1 MKCLPW
7 FLIISCEYVGNM
19 LYLYS
24 HGGLVAKSCPTLCDP
39 HGLKWVAIS
48 FSRGSSQPRNQTW
61 VSYIAG
67 RFFTNWVSLCIFP
80 KLSEFHFLNQF
91 HVVYV
96 ASCEKIIIQLQILM
110 FDLFLCLIPWE
121 GNGYPLQYSCL
132 ENTMDRGMVGYTVHG
147 VGKCWTRL
155 SDSHLHFSSLYFTS
169 FPYNLQC

>member
-80 KLSEFHFLNQF
+80 KLLEFHFLNQF
-91 HVVYV
+91 HV
-96 ASCEKIIIQLQILM
+96 CLRCILWKDYYTTANIDVWPLPLLNPLRREWLPTPV
-110 FDLFLCLIPWE
+110 FLPGEYHGQRNGGLYSRWGRKKLDKTEWLTLALFIFVFYILFI
-121 GNGYPLQYSCL
+121 
-132 ENTMDRGMVGYTVHG
+132 
-147 VGKCWTRL
+147 
-155 SDSHLHFSSLYFTS
+155 
-169 FPYNLQC
+169 